1 MSRCHAMLLVF
12 APNPAG
18 EKFLQALSEGE
29 EFFVALA
36 CSPDQQRHL
45 YELGVKN
52 VIEVDIKEKYLKQLP
67 EKEFSKVYI
76 FEEQLGQCYQVLEV
90 IRQWTCGTIY
100 VITKNHYPQ
109 MIYKAL
115 GADFVIR
122 TASNDLSFLL
132 DNWKHTEGGL

>member
-1 MSRCHAMLLVF
+1 MSRHAALLVF
-12 APNPAG
+12 APNLAG
-18 EKFLQALSEGE
+18 EQFLQALSEGGE
-29 EFFVALA
+29 LFVALA
-36 CSPDQQRHL
+36 CNPDQQQHL
-45 YELGVKN
+45 YELGVEN
-52 VIEVDIKEKYLKQLP
+52 VIEFNIKEKHLKQLP
-67 EKEFSKVYI
+67 TKEFSKVYI

-122 TASNDLSFLL
+122 TASDDLSFLL
-132 DNWKHTEGGL
+132 DKCKHTEGGL